1 MWFFVLWLDGLNDLV
16 SIADNSG
23 SGFIITTTDNE
34 LVEPLFDIIV
44 IVGDKTAEN
53 KELQRLRFKFI
64 DNDGETHVIQ
74 ILYDD
79 DSWFEWCFLCRG
91 VFDFFSNRK
100 VLYVILKKRNIINHL
115 IFPHLGTYPTKDVM
129 SQALIDKTLF
139 TFTSWNTHIISFH
152 TKNESLKQ
160 FSLVKTKKKKN
171 MFLLLVFY

>member
-1 MWFFVLWLDGLNDLV
+1 MVIYKAANLKKKWLLWPRQPWIIYYKKIVHSGWLRYIMWFFVLWLDGLNDLV

-64 DNDGETHVIQ
+64 DNDGETHIIQ

-100 VLYVILKKRNIINHL
+100 VLYVILKKRNIINHW
-115 IFPHLGTYPTKDVM
+115 IFPHLGTYPNKRCHV
-129 SQALIDKTLF
+129 
-139 TFTSWNTHIISFH
+139 TSS
-152 TKNESLKQ
+152 
-160 FSLVKTKKKKN
+160 
-171 MFLLLVFY
+171 YR

>member
-1 MWFFVLWLDGLNDLV
+1 MVIYKAANLKKNDYYDHDNHGLYIIKKRVHSGWLRYILWFFVLWLDGLNDLV

-91 VFDFFSNRK
+91 LFDFFFK
-100 VLYVILKKRNIINHL
+100 
-115 IFPHLGTYPTKDVM
+115 
-129 SQALIDKTLF
+129 
-139 TFTSWNTHIISFH
+139 
-152 TKNESLKQ
+152 
-160 FSLVKTKKKKN
+160 
-171 MFLLLVFY
+171 